1 MKKFYSVLSVLALA
15 AMMCSC
21 VSTKKIVYFQGADS
35 LYQQAQQVM
44 QQYEMKLKPADVFS
58 QDVVM
63 GTSGGGRS
71 GSGSYLNSSGS
82 GNMSNAYAYTITND
96 GYVVLPSIGKVSVA
110 GLTTVDAAKVIEERI
125 TEVNHISDPDVTVM
139 LLNARVAV
147 LGAVKSPRVVNLT
160 SERNTVLDILSQCGD
175 IADTGLRQK
184 IKLFREV
191 NGERMM
197 YEMDLTKSDVFNSP
211 AYYVQ
216 QNDLIYVE
224 PNKSQSIKSS
234 AFCIIV
240 KPSHVAKALLF
251 LFLFFCKRHE
261 QFLEDG
267 WQVLLVIDGFEPHYN
282 VNQEVEDKQADNYSQ
297 YHNV

>member
-44 QQYEMKLKPADVFS
+44 QQYEMKLKPADQIMVKVTCSEPDLLSVFS

-234 AFCIIV
+234 AFYTFWTAGATIISTLATV
-240 KPSHVAKALLF
+240 TSMIF
-251 LFLFFCKRHE
+251 LIKK
-261 QFLEDG
+261 G
-267 WQVLLVIDGFEPHYN
+267 
-282 VNQEVEDKQADNYSQ
+282 
-297 YHNV
+297 

>member
-44 QQYEMKLKPADVFS
+44 QQYEMKLKPADQIMVKVTCSEPDLLSVFS

-234 AFCIIV
+234 AFYTFWTAGATIISTLATV
-240 KPSHVAKALLF
+240 TSMIF
-251 LFLFFCKRHE
+251 LIK
-261 QFLEDG
+261 
-267 WQVLLVIDGFEPHYN
+267 N
-282 VNQEVEDKQADNYSQ
+282 N
-297 YHNV
+297 

>member
-1 MKKFYSVLSVLALA
+1 MKKFYSILSVLALA

-44 QQYEMKLKPADVFS
+44 QQYEMKLKPADQILVKVTCSEPDLLAVFA

-71 GSGSYLNSSGS
+71 NSSSYLSSGAS
-82 GNMSNAYAYTITND
+82 GGMSNAYGYTITND
-96 GYVVLPSIGKVSVA
+96 GYVVLPSIGKVHVA
-110 GLTTVDAAKVIEERI
+110 GLTTLDAAKVIEEKI
-125 TEVNHISDPDVTVM
+125 KEVNHITDPGVTVN

-147 LGAVKSPRVVNLT
+147 LGAVKSPRVVSLT
-160 SERNTVLDILSQCGD
+160 SERNTVLDVLSQCGD

-191 NGERMM
+191 DGQRMM
-197 YEMDLTKSDVFNSP
+197 YEMDLTKSNVFESP
-211 AYYVQ
+211 GYYVQ

-234 AFCIIV
+234 AFYTFWTAGATIISTLATV
-240 KPSHVAKALLF
+240 TSMIF
-251 LFLFFCKRHE
+251 LIK
-261 QFLEDG
+261 
-267 WQVLLVIDGFEPHYN
+267 N
-282 VNQEVEDKQADNYSQ
+282 N
-297 YHNV
+297 

>member
-1 MKKFYSVLSVLALA
+1 MKKFYSILSVLALA

-44 QQYEMKLKPADVFS
+44 QQYEMKLKPADQILVKVTCSEPDLLAVFA

-71 GSGSYLNSSGS
+71 NSSSYLSSGAS
-82 GNMSNAYAYTITND
+82 GGMSNAYGYTITND
-96 GYVVLPSIGKVSVA
+96 GYVVLPSIGKVHVA
-110 GLTTVDAAKVIEERI
+110 GLTTLDAAKVIEEKI
-125 TEVNHISDPDVTVM
+125 KEVNHITDPGVTVN

-147 LGAVKSPRVVNLT
+147 LGAVKSPRVVSLT
-160 SERNTVLDILSQCGD
+160 SERNTVLDVLSQCGD

-191 NGERMM
+191 DGQRMM
-197 YEMDLTKSDVFNSP
+197 YEMDLTKSNVFESP
-211 AYYVQ
+211 GYYVQ

-224 PNKSQSIKSS
+224 PNKSQIIKSS
-234 AFCIIV
+234 AFYTFWTAGATIISTLATV
-240 KPSHVAKALLF
+240 TSMIF
-251 LFLFFCKRHE
+251 LIK
-261 QFLEDG
+261 
-267 WQVLLVIDGFEPHYN
+267 N
-282 VNQEVEDKQADNYSQ
+282 N
-297 YHNV
+297 

>member
-15 AMMCSC
+15 VMMCSC

-44 QQYEMKLKPADVFS
+44 QQYEMKLKPADQIMVKVTCSEPDLLSVFA

-63 GTSGGGRS
+63 GTSGGRGG
-71 GSGSYLNSSGS
+71 GSSNLNSVGS
-82 GNMSNAYAYTITND
+82 GNLSNAYAFTITND
-96 GYVVLPSIGKVSVA
+96 GYVFLPSIGKVRVA
-110 GLTTVDAAKVIEERI
+110 GLTTVDAAKVVEEKIREI
-125 TEVNHISDPDVTVM
+125 NHIADPDVTVM

-147 LGAVKSPRVVNLT
+147 LGAVKSPHVVNLT
-160 SERNTVLDILSQCGD
+160 SERNTILDILSQCGD

-191 NGERMM
+191 DGQRMM

-234 AFCIIV
+234 AFYTFWTAGATIISTLATV
-240 KPSHVAKALLF
+240 TSMIF
-251 LFLFFCKRHE
+251 LIK
-261 QFLEDG
+261 
-267 WQVLLVIDGFEPHYN
+267 N
-282 VNQEVEDKQADNYSQ
+282 N
-297 YHNV
+297 

>member
-1 MKKFYSVLSVLALA
+1 MRKFYSVLSILALA

-35 LYQQAQQVM
+35 LYQQAQMVM
-44 QQYEMKLKPADVFS
+44 QQYEMKLKPADQIMVKVTCSEPDLLSVFS

-63 GTSGGGRS
+63 GTSGGRGG
-71 GSGSYLNSSGS
+71 GSSNLNSGGS

-160 SERNTVLDILSQCGD
+160 SERNTILDVLSQCGD

-191 NGERMM
+191 DGQRMM

-234 AFCIIV
+234 AFYTFWTAGATIISTLATV
-240 KPSHVAKALLF
+240 TSMIF
-251 LFLFFCKRHE
+251 LIK
-261 QFLEDG
+261 
-267 WQVLLVIDGFEPHYN
+267 N
-282 VNQEVEDKQADNYSQ
+282 N
-297 YHNV
+297 

>member
-1 MKKFYSVLSVLALA
+1 MRKFYSVLSILALA

-35 LYQQAQQVM
+35 LYQQAQMVM
-44 QQYEMKLKPADVFS
+44 QQYEMKLKPADQIMVKVTCSEPDLLSVFS

-63 GTSGGGRS
+63 GTSGGRGG
-71 GSGSYLNSSGS
+71 GSSNLNSGGS
-82 GNMSNAYAYTITND
+82 GNLSNAYAYTITND

-160 SERNTVLDILSQCGD
+160 SERNTILDVLSQCGD

-191 NGERMM
+191 DGQRMM

-234 AFCIIV
+234 AFYTFWTAGATIIGTLATV
-240 KPSHVAKALLF
+240 TSMIF
-251 LFLFFCKRHE
+251 LIKK
-261 QFLEDG
+261 G
-267 WQVLLVIDGFEPHYN
+267 
-282 VNQEVEDKQADNYSQ
+282 
-297 YHNV
+297 

>member
-44 QQYEMKLKPADVFS
+44 QQYEMKLKPADQIMVKVTCSEPDLLSVFA
-58 QDVVM
+58 QDVTM
-63 GTSGGGRS
+63 GTSGGRGG
-71 GSGSYLNSSGS
+71 GSSNLNSVGS
-82 GNMSNAYAYTITND
+82 GNLSNAYAFTITND
-96 GYVVLPSIGKVSVA
+96 GYVFLPSIGKVRVA
-110 GLTTVDAAKVIEERI
+110 GLTTVDAAKVVEEKIREI
-125 TEVNHISDPDVTVM
+125 NHIADPDVTVM

-147 LGAVKSPRVVNLT
+147 LGAVKNPHVVNLT
-160 SERNTVLDILSQCGD
+160 SERNTILDILSQCGD

-191 NGERMM
+191 DGQRMM

-224 PNKSQSIKSS
+224 PNKSQSIRSS
-234 AFCIIV
+234 AFYTFWTAGATIIGTLATV
-240 KPSHVAKALLF
+240 TSLIF
-251 LFLFFCKRHE
+251 LIK
-261 QFLEDG
+261 
-267 WQVLLVIDGFEPHYN
+267 N
-282 VNQEVEDKQADNYSQ
+282 N
-297 YHNV
+297 

>member
-1 MKKFYSVLSVLALA
+1 
-15 AMMCSC
+15 
-21 VSTKKIVYFQGADS
+21 
-35 LYQQAQQVM
+35 M
-44 QQYEMKLKPADVFS
+44 QQYEMKLKPADQIMVKVTCSEPDLLSVFA

-63 GTSGGGRS
+63 GTSGGQGG
-71 GSGSYLNSSGS
+71 GSSNLNSSGS
-82 GNMSNAYAYTITND
+82 GSMSNAYAYTITND
-96 GYVVLPSIGKVSVA
+96 GYVILPSIGKVSVA
-110 GLTTVDAAKVIEERI
+110 GLTTVDAAKVIEEKI

-147 LGAVKSPRVVNLT
+147 LGAVKSPHVVNLT
-160 SERNTVLDILSQCGD
+160 SERNTILDILSQCGD

-191 NGERMM
+191 DGQRMM

-234 AFCIIV
+234 AFYTFWTAGATIISTLATV
-240 KPSHVAKALLF
+240 TSMIF
-251 LFLFFCKRHE
+251 LIK
-261 QFLEDG
+261 
-267 WQVLLVIDGFEPHYN
+267 N
-282 VNQEVEDKQADNYSQ
+282 N
-297 YHNV
+297 

>member
-1 MKKFYSVLSVLALA
+1 MKKFYSILSVLALA

-35 LYQQAQQVM
+35 LYREAQLVM
-44 QQYEMKLKPADVFS
+44 QQYEMKLKPADQILVKVTCSEPDLLSVFS

-63 GTSGGGRS
+63 GSTGGGRS
-71 GSGSYLNSSGS
+71 VSSSSYSSGASGSMSSVYG
-82 GNMSNAYAYTITND
+82 YTITND
-96 GYVVLPSIGKVSVA
+96 GYVVLPSIGKVEVA

-125 TEVNHISDPDVTVM
+125 KEVNHITDPGVTVN

-147 LGAVKSPRVVNLT
+147 LGAVKSPRVVSLT

-175 IADTGLRQK
+175 IADTGLRQR

-191 NGERMM
+191 EGQRMM
-197 YEMDLTKSDVFNSP
+197 YEMDLTKSNVFESP
-211 AYYVQ
+211 GYYVQ

-234 AFCIIV
+234 AFYTFWTAGATIISTLATV
-240 KPSHVAKALLF
+240 TSMIF
-251 LFLFFCKRHE
+251 LIK
-261 QFLEDG
+261 
-267 WQVLLVIDGFEPHYN
+267 N
-282 VNQEVEDKQADNYSQ
+282 N
-297 YHNV
+297 

>member
-1 MKKFYSVLSVLALA
+1 MKKFYSILSVLALA

-35 LYQQAQQVM
+35 LYREAQLVM
-44 QQYEMKLKPADVFS
+44 QQYEMKLKPADQILVKVTCSEPDLLSVFS

-63 GTSGGGRS
+63 GSTGGGRS
-71 GSGSYLNSSGS
+71 VGSSSYSSGASGSMSSVYG
-82 GNMSNAYAYTITND
+82 YTITND
-96 GYVVLPSIGKVSVA
+96 GYVVLPSIGKVEVA

-125 TEVNHISDPDVTVM
+125 KEVNHITDPGVTVN

-175 IADTGLRQK
+175 IADTGLRQR

-191 NGERMM
+191 EGQRMM
-197 YEMDLTKSDVFNSP
+197 YEMDLTKSDVFESP
-211 AYYVQ
+211 GYYVQ

-234 AFCIIV
+234 AFYTFWTAGATIISTLATV
-240 KPSHVAKALLF
+240 TSMIF
-251 LFLFFCKRHE
+251 LIK
-261 QFLEDG
+261 
-267 WQVLLVIDGFEPHYN
+267 N
-282 VNQEVEDKQADNYSQ
+282 N
-297 YHNV
+297 

>member
-1 MKKFYSVLSVLALA
+1 MKKFYSILSVLALA

-35 LYQQAQQVM
+35 LYREAQLVM
-44 QQYEMKLKPADVFS
+44 QQYEMKLKPADQILVKVTCSEPDLLSVFS

-63 GTSGGGRS
+63 GSTGGGRS
-71 GSGSYLNSSGS
+71 FSSSSYSSGASGSMSSVYG
-82 GNMSNAYAYTITND
+82 YTITND
-96 GYVVLPSIGKVSVA
+96 GYVVLPSIGKVEVA

-125 TEVNHISDPDVTVM
+125 KEVNHITDPGVTVN

-147 LGAVKSPRVVNLT
+147 LGAVKSPRVVSLT

-175 IADTGLRQK
+175 IADTGLRQR

-191 NGERMM
+191 EGQRMM
-197 YEMDLTKSDVFNSP
+197 YEMDLTKSDVFESP
-211 AYYVQ
+211 GYYVQ

-234 AFCIIV
+234 AFYTFWTAGATIISTLATV
-240 KPSHVAKALLF
+240 TSMIF
-251 LFLFFCKRHE
+251 LIK
-261 QFLEDG
+261 
-267 WQVLLVIDGFEPHYN
+267 N
-282 VNQEVEDKQADNYSQ
+282 N
-297 YHNV
+297 